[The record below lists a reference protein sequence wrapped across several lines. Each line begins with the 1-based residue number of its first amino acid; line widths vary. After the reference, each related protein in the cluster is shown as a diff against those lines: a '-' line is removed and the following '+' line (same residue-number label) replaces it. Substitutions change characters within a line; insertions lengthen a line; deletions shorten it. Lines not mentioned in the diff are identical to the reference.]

1 MTNEGSTMNIQGI
14 SFSPTRSAYK
24 IGEKVI
30 KSTGLTKIPSI
41 DLTRPNIRAQFD
53 GTVEGDVVVVSTA
66 VYEGSIPS
74 MILEPLNKLKGQG
87 KWAVPIGVYG
97 ARSPEEYVNEM
108 SGLLRKQG
116 FKILAAANF
125 VAEHSYATDEAP
137 AGRGRPTA
145 QDLELAEDFGKK
157 IVSKIEGDLQE
168 LSIESKPLKNG
179 ENYMRKE
186 WSENGVKKMIA
197 KPEHNAELCIQ
208 CNTCVNSC
216 PVAAIDPETY
226 EADGEACIRCMA
238 CVKVCPEN
246 AKTNTFPQRVA
257 QFMNTWEKD
266 QQPAFFL

>member
-1 MTNEGSTMNIQGI
+1 MNIQGI
-14 SFSPTRSAYK
+14 TFSPTRSAYK

-30 KSTGLTKIPSI
+30 QNTGLTISPSI
-41 DLTRPNIRAQFD
+41 DLTRPEIRAQFD
-53 GTVEGDVVVVSTA
+53 GVLQGDVIVVSTA

-74 MILEPLNKLKGQG
+74 MILEALNKLKSQG

-97 ARSPEEYVNEM
+97 TRSPEEYVNEM

-116 FKILAAANF
+116 FKILAASNF
-125 VAEHSYATDEAP
+125 VAEHSYAHDEAP

-157 IVSKIEGDLQE
+157 IASKIEGNLQE
-168 LSIESKPLKNG
+168 LSIDSKPLKNG

-186 WSENGVKKMIA
+186 WMENGVKRMIV
-197 KPEHNAELCIQ
+197 KPEHDAALCTQ

-216 PVAAIDPETY
+216 PMAAIDTETY
-226 EADGEACIRCMA
+226 EADGETCMRCMA

-246 AKTNTFPQRVA
+246 AKTISFPQRVT
-257 QFMNTWEKD
+257 QFMNTWEKGL
-266 QQPAFFL
+266 QPELFL